1 MLNRKQL
8 ALLHIAKDRLGLDD
22 DTYRDVLWNVAR
34 AESARELD
42 YIGFRRIM
50 DHFNGLGF
58 QSDWR
63 RRAFGDRPGMATP
76 AQIDTIRKMWQQFSG
91 DTDEGRLNKWL
102 LRTCKVSALRFLTTE
117 GAHKA
122 INGLRAMIA
131 RKKTDE
137 LAS

>member
-1 MLNRKQL
+1 MLGRKQL

-22 DTYRDVLWNVAR
+22 DIYRDILWNVGKV
-34 AESARELD
+34 ESARELD
-42 YIGFRRIM
+42 YLGFRRVM
-50 DHFNGLGF
+50 DRFNELGF

-91 DTDEGRLNKWL
+91 DADEGRLNKWL
-102 LRTCKVSALRFLTTE
+102 LRTCKVSALRFLTAD
-117 GAHKA
+117 GAHQA
-122 INGLRAMIA
+122 INGLRAMNA
-131 RKKTDE
+131 RKKSRE